1 MTAKKP
7 VKLAVKKA
15 TKAVAKRDVSGVPSP
30 PAVVV
35 SEGPVSAP
43 VPSDAADEP
52 TPTKADIPVTF
63 PRPLGT
69 PLTDTEWGIAKDH
82 INALRED
89 PRAYAVAAAQRALT
103 EALSEQSEASAQ
115 LLDVK
120 ERLRVAQQTVQ
131 YARDDLRRA
140 EVQQ

>member
-7 VKLAVKKA
+7 VKPVVKKA
-15 TKAVAKRDVSGVPSP
+15 TKASKAVAKGDVSEVPSP

-43 VPSDAADEP
+43 VPSDAADNAER
-52 TPTKADIPVTF
+52 AVQAEHDRLVGAHF
-63 PRPLGT
+63 AAMNEER
-69 PLTDTEWGIAKDH
+69 DAKF
-82 INALRED
+82 LED
-89 PRAYAVAAAQRALT
+89 RAERAVAEAQRALAA
-103 EALSEQSEASAQ
+103 ALSEQSEATAQ
-115 LLDVK
+115 LLEVK

-140 EVQQ
+140 EVQR